1 MVGHTRGQTLEAL
14 PAQPEELFLDRR
26 RGRVQSLLYT
36 ARRKPLG
43 AVSVLVILALVVTA
57 LFAPLLAPH
66 DPIQT
71 NPREKLLSPGEG
83 GYLLGTDEF
92 GRDVLSR
99 IIYGARPSLT
109 AGLLATMFGTLLGAA
124 IGLVSAYAGGTT
136 DMIIQRVMD
145 SVMALPGLILL
156 LAVVNV
162 LGRPSLINI
171 ILALC
176 IFITPSAARVVRGA
190 VFGVKELPYVE
201 GARAVG
207 AVPVRVVALHILP
220 NVMAPIIII
229 ASVTVGNAILV
240 EAALSFLGLGVP
252 PPLPTWGNMLAAGGR
267 RWFEQQ
273 PSLALIPGLAITVT
287 VLAFNLLGDTLRDV
301 LDPRLRGT

>member
-1 MVGHTRGQTLEAL
+1 MTTESARADATFMAGALERGLS
-14 PAQPEELFLDRR
+14 RR
-26 RGRVQSLLYT
+26 RPLAVRALVL

-43 AVSVLVILALVVTA
+43 ALSVLVIATLVVMA
-57 LFAPLLAPH
+57 VFAPVLAPH

-71 NPREKLLSPGEG
+71 HPREKLLAPGAEG
-83 GYLLGTDEF
+83 YVLGTDEF

-109 AGLLATMFGTLLGAA
+109 AGILATVFGTLLGAV
-124 IGLVSAYAGGTT
+124 IGLVSAYAGGLT
-136 DMIIQRVMD
+136 DMLVQRVMD

-171 ILALC
+171 IWALC
-176 IFITPSAARVVRGA
+176 IFITPSAARIVRGA
-190 VFGVKELPYVE
+190 VLGVKELQYVE
-201 GARAVG
+201 GARALG
-207 AVPVRVVALHILP
+207 ARPVRVVLQHVLP
-220 NVMAPIIII
+220 NVAAPIIII
-229 ASVTVGNAILV
+229 ASVTVGNAILI

-252 PPLPTWGNMLAAGGR
+252 PPNPTWGNMLSAGGR
-267 RWFEQQ
+267 RWFEAQ
-273 PSLALIPGLAITVT
+273 PWLAVIPGLAITIT